1 MESTV
6 DDVYELK
13 TVWDYYTRKDVQK
26 WYIKDS
32 VKNAVKAQDLVPGD
46 KVYLPTR
53 NSKYGFRQCEEY
65 LSSIGCTRAK
75 SAEAADKILIDYGY
89 YSVNL
94 GPEGFVD
101 KPNELTEVLIHR
113 HKLIK
118 SSDFYTKVRD
128 YIDDLRPRFDFDFAA
143 YENMWQMLK
152 TGKYENIRM
161 AAVGIMTAN
170 WVGNEFLLEF
180 LVIHFNSEMRVG
192 QLGSLSKWSDFANKN
207 NLEWKSKHVYAW
219 SITEIMKKYLISQE
233 QMQLIHKLLNL
244 NK

>member
-1 MESTV
+1 
-6 DDVYELK
+6 
-13 TVWDYYTRKDVQK
+13 
-26 WYIKDS
+26 
-32 VKNAVKAQDLVPGD
+32 
-46 KVYLPTR
+46 
-53 NSKYGFRQCEEY
+53 
-65 LSSIGCTRAK
+65 
-75 SAEAADKILIDYGY
+75 
-89 YSVNL
+89 
-94 GPEGFVD
+94 
-101 KPNELTEVLIHR
+101 
-113 HKLIK
+113 
-118 SSDFYTKVRD
+118 
-128 YIDDLRPRFDFDFAA
+128 
-143 YENMWQMLK
+143 
-152 TGKYENIRM
+152 M